1 MFRPSFFLFRFVLVS
16 AQFISIQD
24 INESTNP
31 IAKIE
36 LGECLIIQTYK
47 NIKHIIDLQE
57 YKSCVEQF
65 SSTLNLIQHDESL
78 IDAAYILEGKIA
90 QLREKIEILTPS
102 GKQKRGLVNGLGSIV
117 KSITGNMDANDGQE
131 IEEKIDTLK
140 EKERNLTN
148 ALLDQEAFNN
158 EIQIR
163 FQDIA
168 KSINQEQAM
177 ISRFLETSQNKIFKE
192 LSKEQDQINKLQYI
206 NRIIYRSACKSFK

>member
-1 MFRPSFFLFRFVLVS
+1 MNRSLTQLISF
-16 AQFISIQD
+16 
-24 INESTNP
+24 
-31 IAKIE
+31 
-36 LGECLIIQTYK
+36 
-47 NIKHIIDLQE
+47 
-57 YKSCVEQF
+57 
-65 SSTLNLIQHDESL
+65 
-78 IDAAYILEGKIA
+78 LEGKIA

>member
-1 MFRPSFFLFRFVLVS
+1 MNRSLTQLISF
-16 AQFISIQD
+16 
-24 INESTNP
+24 
-31 IAKIE
+31 
-36 LGECLIIQTYK
+36 
-47 NIKHIIDLQE
+47 
-57 YKSCVEQF
+57 
-65 SSTLNLIQHDESL
+65 
-78 IDAAYILEGKIA
+78 LEGKIA

-168 KSINQEQAM
+168 KGINQEQAM

-206 NRIIYRSACKSFK
+206 YRIDRLVNHLNDLSESIIMAKIKIIPNTRSKRDHKN